1 MLAQMAGAGLPIPP
15 DVLIEA
21 SSLRNKKALLERM
34 KGAGQDPAQAQAQQ
48 QAQALMQA
56 EQEAKVRLL
65 GAQADKATADA
76 QARMLEA
83 QQPPDVTAA
92 PTVPDVP
99 TPLDEAEQMANIQYT
114 EARTFKTLKDA
125 NRPPPQPGGTAGN
138 PRRPEVRA

>member
-48 QAQALMQA
+48 QQQQLMMA
-56 EQEAKVRLL
+56 EQEGKVRLL
-65 GAQADKATADA
+65 QAQATKAEADA
-76 QARMLEA
+76 QARLMEA

-99 TPLDEAEQMANIQYT
+99 TPLDEAEQMANIDYT
-114 EARTFKTLKDA
+114 KARTFKTLKDA
-125 NRPPPQPGGTAGN
+125 NRPPPAPVQSRNGPV
-138 PRRPEVRA
+138 RPEARP